1 MQREHG
7 ILKASQIILFWIN
20 AKTRT
25 LIEREA
31 AMKSPDILEFI
42 RNALTADATTMQRLE
57 PVLAQA
63 RQTYGGDTVY
73 VRAPERQRVVTRR
86 TLQRRHQME
95 RTCA

>member
-73 VRAPERQRVVTRR
+73 VRIPRPEVVSRR
-86 TLQRRHQME
+86 TVQRRLRAE
-95 RTCA
+95 RAAL

>member
-73 VRAPERQRVVTRR
+73 VRTPRPETVSRR
-86 TLQRRHQME
+86 TLQRRS
-95 RTCA
+95 RVARAN